1 MHQSS
6 EMEPNHPNPH
16 HRLGPRPLPL
26 HLATLAMMCGSS
38 SSALALWNSGLLRW
52 RPNLDEAAAALANE
66 LAPVDPDVF
75 AVAVAK
81 AARGRL
87 NRFME
92 GVQRY
97 RALEYRRET
106 PEPPVVWA
114 DGTIRLLDYGVAGQA
129 DRPIVLVVPSLINRA
144 YILDLRPDS
153 SFMRRLALRGL
164 RPFLLDWGAPGEVE
178 RQFTLTDYVAGPL
191 EAALEYLTDLGGK
204 PVALVGY
211 CMGGLLALAAAMR
224 GPARISRLVLLA
236 TPWDF
241 SVDPEVTRGVQLA
254 GPSVKFW
261 IDQLGEL
268 PVDILQTLLYGL
280 DPLLVLRKFE
290 AFGRR
295 HADPARDQAFAA
307 LEDWLNDGIALAGP
321 VAEECLFGWY
331 SRNTTAQ
338 GRWRIAGRVVDPAKI
353 ATKTLAVIPAQDRI
367 VPPGSAL
374 ALARKLPDAEI
385 WRPRLGHIGMMVSH
399 AAPALW
405 DNLAAWLSVT

>member
-1 MHQSS
+1 MYRSS
-6 EMEPNHPNPH
+6 EMEANHPNPH

-52 RPNLDEAAAALANE
+52 RPNLDEAATALASE

-87 NRFME
+87 DRFMA

-97 RALEYRRET
+97 RAIDYRRDT
-106 PEPPVVWA
+106 PEPPVIWA
-114 DGTIRLLDYGVAGQA
+114 EGNARLLDYGAAGEA
-129 DRPIVLVVPSLINRA
+129 GRPVVLVVPSLINRA
-144 YILDLRPDS
+144 YILDLSVDS
-153 SFMRRLALRGL
+153 SFMRRLARQGL
-164 RPFLLDWGAPGEVE
+164 RPVLLDWGAPGEVE
-178 RQFTLTDYVAGPL
+178 RDFGLTDYIAGPL
-191 EAALEYLTDLGGK
+191 EAALEYLNDQAGR
-204 PVALVGY
+204 PVALIGY
-211 CMGGLLALAAAMR
+211 CMGGLLALAASMR
-224 GPARISRLVLLA
+224 RPAKVSSLVLLA

-241 SVDPEVTRGVQLA
+241 SIDHEATRGVQLA

-295 HADPARDQAFAA
+295 RADPARDHAFAM
-307 LEDWLNDGIALAGP
+307 LEDWLNDGVALAGP
-321 VAEECLFGWY
+321 VARECMFGWY
-331 SRNTTAQ
+331 GRNTT
-338 GRWRIAGRVVDPAKI
+338 GRGVWRVAGRVVDPAKLPVR
-353 ATKTLAVIPAQDRI
+353 TLAVIPAQDRI

-374 ALARKLPDAEI
+374 ALARKLPNAEI
-385 WRPRLGHIGMMVSH
+385 WRPRLGHIGMMVSQT
-399 AAPALW
+399 APALW
-405 DNLAAWLSVT
+405 DELATWLSAT